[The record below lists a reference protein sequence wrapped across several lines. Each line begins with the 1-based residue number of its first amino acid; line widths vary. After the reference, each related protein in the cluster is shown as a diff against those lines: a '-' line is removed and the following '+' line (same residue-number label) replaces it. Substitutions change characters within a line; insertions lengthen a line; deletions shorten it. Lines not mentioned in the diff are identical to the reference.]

1 MEILI
6 SYIVAGLAS
15 VILAVNIWR
24 NTLGRDAEE
33 LKVTKLALI
42 IGGVLFLSGYLGL
55 LVTIIGKVATTYDF
69 SQFKDEDEDKK
80 TYFRL
85 KFKNK

>member
-1 MEILI
+1 MELLI

-24 NTLGRDAEE
+24 NTLGKDAKE
-33 LKVTKLALI
+33 LKVTKLAI
-42 IGGVLFLSGYLGL
+42 VIGAILFLTGWVGL
-55 LVTIIGKVATTYDF
+55 FITVVGKIATTYDF
-69 SQFKDEDEDKK
+69 SQFREEDGDKK

-85 KFKNK
+85 KFKK